1 MTTQQV
7 LTETFNSRETYLA
20 WRAEWKR
27 IYAEISADIRVVK
40 LVNKDNC
47 RNPITGWDEQAKVW
61 KRSRPWTDAESK
73 RQKSYAVVVH
83 RSREEHGNSSPTKSD
98 LAKLA
103 TLLIARRHWSKE
115 EAQKQYLKAK
125 ENPPLVS
132 IC

>member
-47 RNPITGWDEQAKVW
+47 RNPITGWDEQGQGLE
-61 KRSRPWTDAESK
+61 T
-73 RQKSYAVVVH
+73 
-83 RSREEHGNSSPTKSD
+83 
-98 LAKLA
+98 LA
-103 TLLIARRHWSKE
+103 
-115 EAQKQYLKAK
+115 
-125 ENPPLVS
+125 PVD
-132 IC
+132 